1 MTTKTKLVTAEEL
14 IQMPDDGY
22 RYELVRGELI
32 KMAPPGLVHGK
43 LAGYF
48 MRHIG
53 NYVETHDLGVT
64 FAETGFILESDPDT
78 VRAPDASFISR
89 ERLDEVGETDG
100 YWPGAP
106 DLVIEVISPNDRYT
120 VVEAKVAEWLDAG
133 VRMVIVVN
141 PRRRSVR
148 VHRSP
153 TEVDDLVEGDS
164 IDGGDVV
171 SGWSMP
177 ISGLF

>member
-14 IQMPDDGY
+14 IQMPDDGC

-32 KMAPPGLVHGK
+32 KMAPPGLRHGR
-43 LAGYF
+43 LALHLA
-48 MRHIG
+48 RHLADH
-53 NYVETHDLGVT
+53 VEAEDLGVA
-64 FAETGFILESDPDT
+64 FAETGYYLRTAPDT

-89 ERLDEVGETDG
+89 ARLDEVGETDD

-106 DLVIEVISPNDRYT
+106 DLVVEVISPNDRYT
-120 VVEAKVAEWLDAG
+120 DVEAKVAEWLDAG

-164 IDGGDVV
+164 IDGGDAVP
-171 SGWSMP
+171 GWRMP